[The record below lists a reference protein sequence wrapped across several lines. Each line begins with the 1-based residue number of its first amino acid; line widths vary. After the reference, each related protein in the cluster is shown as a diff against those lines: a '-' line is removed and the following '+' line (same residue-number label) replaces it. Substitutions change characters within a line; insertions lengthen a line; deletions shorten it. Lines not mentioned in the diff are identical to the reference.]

1 VRETSS
7 LSLFFLHAPLPRATT
22 AWQPQADVYRSRDGW
37 VVKLEL
43 AGVRPQDV
51 SITVHGSQLR
61 VDGVRHDW
69 FVETGWSH
77 HAMEIA
83 YNRFERAIDLPC
95 DLACARITVECHDGM
110 LLLRVTV

>member
-1 VRETSS
+1 MREAGF
-7 LSLFFLHAPLPRATT
+7 LSVFFLHAPLPMATT
-22 AWQPQADVYRSRDGW
+22 AWQPQADIYRSRDGW

-69 FVETGWSH
+69 VVETGWSH

-83 YNRFERAIDLPC
+83 YNRFERVIDLSC
-95 DLACARITVECHDGM
+95 DLACARITVEGHDGM